1 MSVEGVSTID
11 DISKI
16 MKQDKPVIKR
26 VPFKNHTYD
35 MRLNFLYS
43 QLNDY
48 FTYDDISYGFMG

>member
-48 FTYDDISYGFMG
+48 FTYDNI